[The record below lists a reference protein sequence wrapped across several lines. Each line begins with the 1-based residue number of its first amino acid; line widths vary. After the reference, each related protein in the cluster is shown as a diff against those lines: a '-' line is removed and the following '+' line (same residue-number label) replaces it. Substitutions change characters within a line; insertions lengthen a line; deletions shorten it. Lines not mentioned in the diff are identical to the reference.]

1 MTIQILT
8 TSFPHGEEGRVEQV
22 WVYYYAAVSYF
33 SYHRLWYAIPALII
47 LATFVL
53 SRPFLLMSYPVCYQ
67 VMALLRINNTRAG
80 QFMTHWIEKLKPL
93 LDAFQSPFKDKY
105 HLTAGMYFL
114 YWITAPGVFV
124 AVNGTCSY
132 YVIMEVLFIVV
143 LLFQSVSQPYQK
155 MKNNI
160 YTSLVMADLAVIIAL
175 YLYNYTRAQK
185 TANET
190 AEEMLIAVILL
201 ILIYLPIMC
210 ALGDIAVRC
219 FKKIKKMKIVTS
231 YRWFVNIQRDSQE
244 LPVRMTEE
252 DKCQSIEVSDY
263 IRVDDNYHCAANK
276 FD

>member
-1 MTIQILT
+1 M
-8 TSFPHGEEGRVEQV
+8 
-22 WVYYYAAVSYF
+22 
-33 SYHRLWYAIPALII
+33 
-47 LATFVL
+47 
-53 SRPFLLMSYPVCYQ
+53 
-67 VMALLRINNTRAG
+67 
-80 QFMTHWIEKLKPL
+80 
-93 LDAFQSPFKDKY
+93 
-105 HLTAGMYFL
+105 
-114 YWITAPGVFV
+114 FV

-231 YRWFVNIQRDSQE
+231 YCRFVNIQRDSQE
-244 LPVRMTEE
+244 LPVQMTEE